1 MTDVSEVRTASLTI
15 MASLC
20 YFVVCKLKEY
30 NEMQKDVVIRIPLSR
45 RFSTFPVVV

>member
-1 MTDVSEVRTASLTI
+1 MLFCGLQI
-15 MASLC
+15 
-20 YFVVCKLKEY
+20 KEY